1 MSGGTGQLLT
11 LYALWVLLPTI
22 AGAAIGAVLFPRNR
36 LKAGLVVAVIGCVAG
51 QSLMLGLATV
61 E

>member
-1 MSGGTGQLLT
+1 MSDGAGQLLT

-22 AGAAIGAVLFPRNR
+22 AGAAGGALLFPRNR
-36 LKAGLVVAVIGCVAG
+36 LKAGLVGAVIGCVAG
-51 QSLMLGLATV
+51 QFLMLGFARV